1 MRQNEVALSKSRIKI
16 GIRTKILISIVIAL
30 LISPTISLFI
40 NNMINNLEFVS
51 GDFSVYIST
60 VINLIVVSTIIM
72 FQLNWIVLKPLKK
85 ISSLTKLITSELD
98 FKNKVE
104 ITTND
109 EMGELGDNIN
119 SIISTVSN
127 TVKQVIDISN
137 EVAQNVEKVN
147 DTTSSVANASTE
159 IGRAIEEIAFGA
171 NDQAKDTEIVSSVS
185 NQLGELINTEQGE
198 LKGLFEHAEDIRKL
212 KEEGLVVLDQLVE
225 KTVQNQSAIK
235 EISSIVLTTNQSS
248 ENIENASEMIRQI
261 ADQTN
266 LLALNAAIEAAR
278 AGEHGRGFTV
288 VAEEIRKL
296 AEQSNRFTEEIA
308 LVIQTLKTNSDDAVF
323 KMSDVEVMVESQKEI
338 VNMTNMKFE
347 SISDVVDTMNN
358 TFSQIGIIGND
369 MLLKKDEIQST
380 IQNLSAVSEQTAA
393 GTEEATASMQSQ
405 NAAIQEIAMASG
417 QLQELTQKMISDVN
431 QFTI

>member
-1 MRQNEVALSKSRIKI
+1 MRQNEGVLDKNRIKI
-16 GIRTKILISIVIAL
+16 GIRTKVLISIIIAL

-40 NNMINNLEFVS
+40 NNMINKLEFVS

-72 FQLNWIVLKPLKK
+72 FQLNWIVLKPLKN
-85 ISSLTKLITSELD
+85 ISSLTKQITSDLD

-104 ITTND
+104 IRTND

-119 SIISTVSN
+119 AIISTVSK
-127 TVKQVIDISN
+127 TVKQVIDTAN
-137 EVAQNVEKVN
+137 EVARNVEKVN
-147 DTTSSVANASTE
+147 DTTINVSNASTE

-171 NDQAKDTEIVSSVS
+171 NDQAKDTEIVSGVS
-185 NQLGELINTEQGE
+185 NQLGELINREQGE
-198 LKGLFEHAEDIRKL
+198 LKGLFEHAESIRKL
-212 KEEGLVVLDQLVE
+212 KEEGLVVLDQLID
-225 KTVQNQSAIK
+225 KTDLNQTAIK
-235 EISSIVLTTNQSS
+235 EISGIVLSTNRSS

-261 ADQTN
+261 ADRTN

-278 AGEHGRGFTV
+278 AGEHGRGFAV

-296 AEQSNRFTEEIA
+296 AEQSNKFTEEIA
-308 LVIQTLKTNSDDAVF
+308 LVIQKLKTNSDDAVF
-323 KMSDVEVMVESQKEI
+323 KMNDVEIMVESQKEI

-358 TFSQIGIIGND
+358 TFSQIGIIGSD

-393 GTEEATASMQSQ
+393 GTEEATASIQSQ
-405 NAAIQEIAMASG
+405 NAAIQEIATASG
-417 QLQELTQKMISDVN
+417 QLQELTQKMIRDVN

>member
-1 MRQNEVALSKSRIKI
+1 
-16 GIRTKILISIVIAL
+16 
-30 LISPTISLFI
+30 
-40 NNMINNLEFVS
+40 
-51 GDFSVYIST
+51 
-60 VINLIVVSTIIM
+60 
-72 FQLNWIVLKPLKK
+72 
-85 ISSLTKLITSELD
+85 ELD

-104 ITTND
+104 ISTND

-278 AGEHGRGFTV
+278 AGEHGRGFAV

-308 LVIQTLKTNSDDAVF
+308 LVIQTLKTNSVDAVF
-323 KMSDVEVMVESQKEI
+323 KINDVEEMDESQQEI

-347 SISDVVDTMNN
+347 SKSDVVDTMNN

>member
-1 MRQNEVALSKSRIKI
+1 MIQNEVVLSKNRIKI
-16 GIRTKILISIVIAL
+16 GIRTKILISIIIAL

-40 NNMINNLEFVS
+40 NNMINKLEFVS

-60 VINLIVVSTIIM
+60 VINLVVVSTIIM

-85 ISSLTKLITSELD
+85 ISNLTKMITSELD
-98 FKNKVE
+98 FTNKVE
-104 ITTND
+104 ISTND

-147 DTTSSVANASTE
+147 DTTLNVANASTE

-185 NQLGELINTEQGE
+185 NQLGELINREQGE

-278 AGEHGRGFTV
+278 AGEHGRGFAV

-323 KMSDVEVMVESQKEI
+323 KMNDVEVMVESQKEI

-358 TFSQIGIIGND
+358 TFSQIGIIGSD

-405 NAAIQEIAMASG
+405 NAAIQEIAMTSG